1 MDRGVN
7 SDVDDGAGIG
17 RLIRELRTTHR
28 WSQAR
33 LADLLCRHAEHATL
47 TREDISR
54 WESGRRC
61 PSPFWLR
68 HLAAVLDVPLG
79 LMETSNVNRRSFL
92 SSVAA
97 TAIAP
102 LVSSDLI
109 RHGFAAALDKRTA
122 PGPDEWE
129 ARTETYG
136 RDYMALGAA
145 DIQRRLA
152 GDLVLLQRQLETAGA
167 WVVAAKLMTL
177 YGKTIPGTDGAKA
190 VQWYRMAAD
199 AADRSGDDDTR
210 VWVRGRAAIALG
222 YEGASLAI
230 AQQFADQALA
240 ISDRPSLGRLNATM
254 GGAHAAVLRG
264 DRGRARELLVD
275 GRRLHD
281 QIGSHEQTSD
291 YAVPAWR
298 MGVFTSL
305 LAARLGDERGALDAQ
320 DAAETTLPES
330 LPRFRTHLELHRGLM
345 LARSGDPAGGLAH
358 AQNAMGRLPP
368 EKHSLTLRLLVAE
381 IRSAA

>member
-1 MDRGVN
+1 MGEGTGV
-7 SDVDDGAGIG
+7 GA
-17 RLIRELRTTHR
+17 LIRDLRMVHG
-28 WSQAR
+28 WSQSR
-33 LADLLCRHAEHATL
+33 LADRLCREAQHVTL
-47 TREDISR
+47 SREDISR

-61 PSPFWLR
+61 PAAFWLR
-68 HLAAVLDVPLG
+68 HLATVLDVPLG
-79 LMETSNVNRRSFL
+79 LMETADVNRRSFL

-102 LVSSDLI
+102 LVSSHLI
-109 RHGFAAALDKRTA
+109 AHGFTAALGQHSAT
-122 PGPDEWE
+122 GLDEWE

-136 RDYMALGAA
+136 RDYMALGAG

-152 GDLVLLQRQLETAGA
+152 GDLVVLQQQLETPGA

-177 YGKTIPGTDGAKA
+177 YGKTIPGVDGAKA
-190 VQWYRMAAD
+190 IQWYRMAAD
-199 AADRSGDDDTR
+199 AADRSGDPDVR

-222 YEGASLAI
+222 YEGAALPI

-240 ISDRPSLGRLNATM
+240 ISDRPSLGLLNATM

-264 DRGRARELLVD
+264 DSTRARELLVQ

-281 QIGSHEQTSD
+281 TIGSHEQTSD

-305 LAARLGDERGALDAQ
+305 LAARLGDEAVALDAQ
-320 DAAETTLPES
+320 EEAVSTLPES

-345 LARSGDPAGGLAH
+345 MARSGDHEGGVAY
-358 AQNAMGRLPP
+358 ARSAMGKLPP

-381 IRSAA
+381 IDAAA

>member
-1 MDRGVN
+1 MDRGAS
-7 SDVDDGAGIG
+7 SDVDGGTRIG
-17 RLIRELRTTHR
+17 GLIRELRTVHR
-28 WSQAR
+28 WSQSR
-33 LADLLCRHAEHATL
+33 LADLLCRHAECATL

-54 WESGRRC
+54 WEAGRRC

-79 LMETSNVNRRSFL
+79 LMETADVNRRSFL

-97 TAIAP
+97 ATIAP

-109 RHGFAAALDKRTA
+109 HHGFAAALAEHTA
-122 PGPDEWE
+122 PGLDQWE
-129 ARTETYG
+129 ARTERYG
-136 RDYMALGAA
+136 RDYLALGAA

-152 GDLVLLQRQLETAGA
+152 GDLVLLQQHLETPGA

-177 YGKTIPGTDGAKA
+177 YGKTIPGADGSKA
-190 VQWYRMAAD
+190 IQWYRMAAD
-199 AADRSGDDDTR
+199 AADRSGDDDVR

-222 YEGASLAI
+222 YEGASLPI
-230 AQQFADQALA
+230 AQQFADEALA

-254 GGAHAAVLRG
+254 GGAHTAVLRG
-264 DRGRARELLVD
+264 DRARARALLID
-275 GRRLHD
+275 GQRLHD
-281 QIGSHEQTSD
+281 RIGSHEQTSD

-298 MGVFTSL
+298 MGVFASL
-305 LAARLGDERGALDAQ
+305 LAARLGDERGALAAQ
-320 DAAETTLPES
+320 DAAATTLPDT

-345 LARSGDPAGGLAH
+345 LARSGDEAGGLAY
-358 AQNAMGRLPP
+358 AQAAMDQLPP

-381 IRSAA
+381 IRAAA